1 MFMYSIRVC
10 AAHHRHGV
18 MQLFGVGLSKKFGL
32 PVPASA
38 IKEQTS
44 DVHT

>member
-1 MFMYSIRVC
+1 MYRLSVSVC

-18 MQLFGVGLSKKFGL
+18 MQHFGVGLSKAFGL
-32 PVPASA
+32 PVPASTVQ
-38 IKEQTS
+38 EQTS